1 MDHTTT
7 ANRNVSGRMH
17 RQTMIERTEMYTVD
31 RDLVLIHLDQHQY
44 VERLPIVDGAPAVA
58 FLSTPHLILKRVSYD
73 HRFIGPNTKVQR
85 DVIPRVQCSARLYID
100 LAPFSVIVDDA
111 FNTHH

>member
-17 RQTMIERTEMYTVD
+17 RQTVIERTEMYTVD

-44 VERLPIVDGAPAVA
+44 VERLTIVDGAPAVA
-58 FLSTPHLILKRVSYD
+58 FLSTPHLILQRVSHD